1 MYKMNHRR
9 DQRERQHQGQGQ
21 HRHQGQGQGQ
31 QREEPVP
38 VDWATVVMC
47 LRKNPHAG
55 ALPPSRPVRGAVA
68 AVVAEEVIDTSSSV
82 ASATTAETETLAP
95 SWTQLA
101 VSPSTP
107 LSCVLYALDHNSY
120 SSLSESG
127 RKEAGRVACTE
138 LQTRADTAL
147 KGRAWPKAKTNE
159 GIVEVAEKEVSPW
172 SPIGL
177 AALAEL
183 YGIQMVVLNETDK
196 KIHYIPEDICTWDP
210 QTPIQFH
217 AHNYRSVY
225 RPPPGFGSASM
236 LAWLAEKEADGWT
249 FQSKEVKGTMEELN
263 ALAQEHHLTLPPG
276 KLKKDALIAHISR
289 GLAIATLNH
298 WSQATPE

>member
-9 DQRERQHQGQGQ
+9 DQREH
-21 HRHQGQGQGQ
+21 HRQGQGQ

-38 VDWATVVMC
+38 VDWATVAMC

-68 AVVAEEVIDTSSSV
+68 AVLAEEVIDTSSSMASP
-82 ASATTAETETLAP
+82 ASATATEALAP

-127 RKEAGRVACTE
+127 RKEAGRTACTE
-138 LQTRADTAL
+138 LQTLADRAL

-172 SPIGL
+172 SPVGL

-217 AHNYRSVY
+217 SHNYRSVY

-249 FQSKEVKGTMEELN
+249 FQSKEVKGTIEELN

-276 KLKKDALIAHISR
+276 KLKKDVLIAHISR
-289 GLAIATLNH
+289 GLAIATLNR

>member
-1 MYKMNHRR
+1 MNHRR
-9 DQRERQHQGQGQ
+9 EHHRQ
-21 HRHQGQGQGQ
+21 HRHQGQE
-31 QREEPVP
+31 REEPVP

-68 AVVAEEVIDTSSSV
+68 AVLAEEVVDTSSSV
-82 ASATTAETETLAP
+82 PAAAETEALAP

-127 RKEAGRVACTE
+127 RKEAGRAACTE
-138 LQTRADTAL
+138 LQTRADRAL

-177 AALAEL
+177 VALAEL
-183 YGIQMVVLNETDK
+183 YEIQMVVLNETDK

-210 QTPIQFH
+210 QTPIQYH

-225 RPPPGFGSASM
+225 RPPPGFGPASM

-249 FQSKEVKGTMEELN
+249 FQSKEVKGTIEELN
-263 ALAQEHHLTLPPG
+263 ALAQEHQLTLPPG

-289 GLAIATLNH
+289 GLAIATLNR

>member
-9 DQRERQHQGQGQ
+9 DHRQGQ
-21 HRHQGQGQGQ
+21 HQNQHER

-68 AVVAEEVIDTSSSV
+68 AVLAEEVVDAGSSV
-82 ASATTAETETLAP
+82 ASAAAAETEALALTLTPPP

-127 RKEAGRVACTE
+127 RKEAGRTACTE
-138 LQTRADTAL
+138 LQTLAGRAL

-249 FQSKEVKGTMEELN
+249 FQSKEVKGTINELN
-263 ALAQEHHLTLPPG
+263 ALAQEHQLTLPPG

-289 GLAIATLNH
+289 GLAIATLNR

>member
-1 MYKMNHRR
+1 
-9 DQRERQHQGQGQ
+9 
-21 HRHQGQGQGQ
+21 
-31 QREEPVP
+31 
-38 VDWATVVMC
+38 
-47 LRKNPHAG
+47 
-55 ALPPSRPVRGAVA
+55 
-68 AVVAEEVIDTSSSV
+68 
-82 ASATTAETETLAP
+82 
-95 SWTQLA
+95 
-101 VSPSTP
+101 
-107 LSCVLYALDHNSY
+107 VLYALDHNSY

-127 RKEAGRVACTE
+127 RKEAARAACTE

-210 QTPIQFH
+210 QMPIQFH

-225 RPPPGFGSASM
+225 RPPPGFGPSSM
-236 LAWLAEKEADGWT
+236 LAWLAEKEAEGWT
-249 FQSKEVKGTMEELN
+249 FQSKEVKGTIEELN
-263 ALAQEHHLTLPPG
+263 TLAQEHHLTLPPG

-289 GLAIATLNH
+289 GLAIATLNR